1 MSQQV
6 ESKLKARSLVRN
18 PIASQLPAFLTHV
31 TPHIPRKAPEFKEST
46 NNRAEVVR
54 QSSSQ
59 TKATSRSE
67 EWVADSKRAMLR
79 INSSDGSEELSA
91 IKDMQSGKAPS
102 PGNLPNAPRSGVPKH
117 KEHFRFIEYSDQ
129 GQDLSTKCFK
139 SLLKPALRPE
149 LSSCAAFHSRER
161 GHKGNPYKLC
171 YEARKQAKDSHA
183 QLAELETD
191 SRSSLA
197 KEQTTVERGHGLL
210 EAVV

>member
-67 EWVADSKRAMLR
+67 EWVADSK
-79 INSSDGSEELSA
+79 
-91 IKDMQSGKAPS
+91 
-102 PGNLPNAPRSGVPKH
+102 V
-117 KEHFRFIEYSDQ
+117 
-129 GQDLSTKCFK
+129 
-139 SLLKPALRPE
+139 LLKVDEGHPARACPG
-149 LSSCAAFHSRER
+149 RE
-161 GHKGNPYKLC
+161 GPG
-171 YEARKQAKDSHA
+171 
-183 QLAELETD
+183 T
-191 SRSSLA
+191 
-197 KEQTTVERGHGLL
+197 G
-210 EAVV
+210 